1 MRYHK
6 MSFHLCYIIW
16 TMIETHAQLPYTSYV
31 QPKRL
36 TEPKIMS
43 LSLPGLHI
51 EQHINEG
58 RTLNSF
64 IWS

>member
-1 MRYHK
+1 
-6 MSFHLCYIIW
+6 
-16 TMIETHAQLPYTSYV
+16 MIETHAQLPYTSYV

-64 IWS
+64 I